1 MAPSEEKNKT
11 EKIADVNESV
21 EISSRRNIKLGG
33 LLGYLALGINII
45 FGLFFT
51 PWVIATLGTSNYGV
65 YTLATSII
73 NLFLIDFGLSTTTS
87 VFLSKYRASHDEE
100 AADKFIGV
108 VTKIYLL
115 IDLIILVVFVAAYF
129 LIDYMYAGL
138 SATEKETLRGVF
150 LIVAAFSLI
159 SFPSTILTGIINSN
173 EKFIFL
179 KAVDLAVKVSYVG
192 FTTLSLVLGW
202 GIYGLVLSNA
212 LTGICGIIIR
222 YLYIHFRLRIR
233 IHLKQ
238 KGDSAYLKNIIS
250 YSLFAA
256 VASIAA
262 RLIFNIMPSVLGVV
276 SNSTEIAVF
285 GIVSTM
291 ESYIYMFGGV
301 FFGLF
306 MPKIFR
312 VKEKTNDPGA
322 IERLGIRIG
331 RIQMFFIGLIF
342 CGFTACGLSFL
353 RLWLDTTEIPSS
365 KFLDVYFG
373 ILLVSSYQMTYVP
386 ACIFDTALM
395 SSKQGIKCCAISRV
409 SAGVINVGLGFL
421 FAWLYGAMGASVSIF
436 IARSLD
442 TIAQYCFY
450 KKYLNV
456 SVKSVIVKVYLSY
469 FLPIIIACAGGLCIT
484 LFVPLPEVATFF
496 VSAAFVV
503 IFFGGCSFLFGIEK
517 QDRDK
522 VVRKLKKVFRGGLTK

>member
-1 MAPSEEKNKT
+1 MEEENQEKIESEDANSELVEKN
-11 EKIADVNESV
+11 
-21 EISSRRNIKLGG
+21 SRRNIKLGG

-51 PWVIATLGTSNYGV
+51 PWVIATLGTSDYGV

-87 VFLSKYRASHDEE
+87 VFLSKYRATHDEE

-108 VTKIYLL
+108 ITKIYLL
-115 IDLIILVVFVAAYF
+115 IDLVILVIFVAAFF

-138 SATEKETLRGVF
+138 SVTEKETLKGVF

-159 SFPSTILTGIINSN
+159 SFPSTILTGIINSA

-192 FTTLSLVLGW
+192 FTALSLVLGW

-212 LTGICGIIIR
+212 LTGICGILIK
-222 YLYIHFRLRIR
+222 YLYIHFRLHIR

-262 RLIFNIMPSVLGVV
+262 RLIFNIMPSILGVV
-276 SNSTEIAVF
+276 SNSTEITVF

-291 ESYIYMFGGV
+291 EGYIYMFGGV
-301 FFGLF
+301 FSGLF

-312 VKEKTNDPGA
+312 VKEATKDPAA
-322 IERLGIRIG
+322 IERLSIRVG

-342 CGFTACGLSFL
+342 CGFTACGLPFL
-353 RLWLDTTEIPSS
+353 RVWLDTTEIPAE
-365 KFLDVYFG
+365 KYLDVYLG
-373 ILLVSSYQMTYVP
+373 ILVVASYQLTFVP
-386 ACIFDTALM
+386 ACILDTALM
-395 SSKQGIKCCAISRV
+395 SSKKGIKYCAISRV
-409 SAGVINVGLGFL
+409 LVGILNVGLGFL
-421 FAWLYGAMGASVSIF
+421 FAWLYGSMGATISIF
-436 IARSLD
+436 VARLID
-442 TIAQYCFY
+442 TIAEYIFY
-450 KKYLNV
+450 NKYLGV
-456 SVKSVIVKVYLSY
+456 SSKNFCLKVYLPY
-469 FLPIIIACAGGLCIT
+469 LLPFIGTCAGGLCLT
-484 LFVPLPEVATFF
+484 LFVPLPNIALFF
-496 VSAAFVV
+496 VSGAFVILV
-503 IFFGGCSFLFGIEK
+503 FGLCSFFFGIEK
-517 QDRDK
+517 QDRQK
-522 VVRKLKKVFRGGLTK
+522 VIGFLKRLTRH

>member
-1 MAPSEEKNKT
+1 MQEENKK
-11 EKIADVNESV
+11 EEIIDKNESV
-21 EISSRRNIKLGG
+21 ESSSRRNIKIGG
-33 LLGYLALGINII
+33 LLGYLALGINIV

-51 PWVIATLGTSNYGV
+51 PWVIATLGTSDYGV
-65 YTLATSII
+65 YTLANSII

-108 VTKIYLL
+108 ITKIYLL
-115 IDLIILVVFVAAYF
+115 IDLVILVIFVAAFF
-129 LIDYMYAGL
+129 LIDYMYTGL
-138 SATEKETLRGVF
+138 SAPERETLKGVF
-150 LIVAAFSLI
+150 LIVALFSLI

-192 FTTLSLVLGW
+192 FTALSLVLGW

-212 LTGICGIIIR
+212 VTGIAGIIAR
-222 YLYIHFRLRIR
+222 YLYIHFHLKIR
-233 IHLKQ
+233 INLKQ
-238 KGDSAYLKNIIS
+238 KGDAAYLKNIIS

-256 VASIAA
+256 IASIAA

-291 ESYIYMFGGV
+291 EGYIYMFGGV
-301 FFGLF
+301 FSGLF

-312 VKEKTNDPGA
+312 VKEKTNDPAA

-342 CGFTACGLSFL
+342 CGFTACGLPFL
-353 RLWLDTTEIPSS
+353 RLWLDTTEIPAD
-365 KFLDVYFG
+365 KFLDVYLG
-373 ILLVSSYQMTYVP
+373 ILLVASYQLTFVP

-395 SSKQGIKCCAISRV
+395 SSKQGIKYCAISRV
-409 SAGVINVGLGFL
+409 LAAISNVGLGFL
-421 FAWLYGAMGASVSIF
+421 FAWLYGAIGASISIF
-436 IARSLD
+436 IARFLD
-442 TIAQYCFY
+442 TIAQYVFY
-450 KKYLNV
+450 KKYLGV
-456 SVKSVIVKVYLSY
+456 SVKNFSIKVYLTY
-469 FLPIIIACAGGLCIT
+469 LLLLIVTCAVGLCIT
-484 LFVPLPEVATFF
+484 LFVPLPDIALFF
-496 VSAAFVV
+496 ISGVFVV
-503 IFFGGCSFLFGIEK
+503 VFFGLCSFFFGIEK
-517 QDRDK
+517 RDREYVIGKLK
-522 VVRKLKKVFRGGLTK
+522 VVFQSNR